1 MDERF
6 EQTLAAARAGD
17 ERAFRELT
25 ERHRRELQAHCY
37 RMLGSLGTPR
47 TWCRRPPARLAAAG
61 LVRGPQLPAVLALQD
76 RHQRLPRRARQ
87 APGAQA
93 AGGRRPGGEGPD
105 RPRAPPVTDPVW
117 LEPYPDELLADTEP
131 DPEAVY
137 TSKQVH
143 RAGVP
148 RGAAAAAPGSARCA
162 APARRPGLARRRGP
176 EFLQMSVPAANS
188 ALQRARATLE
198 ERKRAGHEP
207 EAPMKEKE
215 LKLPPLLARYV
226 QAWEKADVPAL
237 AALLR
242 EDAVL
247 AMPPMPTWFRG
258 REAIAA
264 WVAAALFGGG
274 DAAGRFRLVPT
285 RANGCDAFA
294 VYRREPASGRYQALA
309 IQVVELEGGL
319 VRDLTSFLDPRLFP
333 RFGLPATLGDA

>member
-1 MDERF
+1 
-6 EQTLAAARAGD
+6 
-17 ERAFRELT
+17 
-25 ERHRRELQAHCY
+25 
-37 RMLGSLGTPR
+37 
-47 TWCRRPPARLAAAG
+47 
-61 LVRGPQLPAVLALQD
+61 
-76 RHQRLPRRARQ
+76 
-87 APGAQA
+87 
-93 AGGRRPGGEGPD
+93 
-105 RPRAPPVTDPVW
+105 
-117 LEPYPDELLADTEP
+117 
-131 DPEAVY
+131 
-137 TSKQVH
+137 
-143 RAGVP
+143 
-148 RGAAAAAPGSARCA
+148 
-162 APARRPGLARRRGP
+162 
-176 EFLQMSVPAANS
+176 MSVPAANS